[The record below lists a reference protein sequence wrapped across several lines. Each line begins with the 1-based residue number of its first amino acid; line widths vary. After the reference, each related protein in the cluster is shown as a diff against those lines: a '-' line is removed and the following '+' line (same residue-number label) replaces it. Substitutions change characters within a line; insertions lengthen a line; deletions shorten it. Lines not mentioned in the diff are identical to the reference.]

1 MGITSEVI
9 RGHNI
14 LALERFKD
22 DTKHMVIFDVL
33 TVNSQWGQ
41 LDERLRMFL
50 NDKDYAKAQA
60 AHNKRE
66 IKLLRHASVIEGHI
80 VPDKKSKGRRH
91 R

>member
-33 TVNSQWGQ
+33 AVNSPWGQ

-50 NDKDYAKAQA
+50 NDQDYAKALA
-60 AHNKRE
+60 AQKKRE
-66 IKLLRHASVIEGHI
+66 IKILRHASVIEGHI
-80 VPDKKSKGRRH
+80 VPDKKTKGRR
-91 R
+91 RR